1 MNLYERVF
9 GSGPRGIAAS
19 VALLLAAA
27 AVKPFLSAGDLC
39 LPGTVRWAVLAG
51 TAAAAAALGAW
62 CVHVLPI
69 RQRGRGLC
77 QTGPYRFVR
86 HPFYAA
92 FLSIF
97 DFGLALFLNHAVFL
111 LWAVLLHPLWHWL
124 IRYEERLMRR
134 EFGDAYRDYAA
145 RTGRFLPRLSAF
157 RHPRS

>member
-9 GSGPRGIAAS
+9 GSGPLGIVAS
-19 VALLLAAA
+19 VALLLVAA
-27 AVKPFLSAGDLC
+27 AVKPFLSVGALGLSAA
-39 LPGTVRWAVLAG
+39 VRWGVLAG
-51 TAAAAAALGAW
+51 TAAAAAALATW
-62 CVHVLPI
+62 CVHALPI

-77 QTGPYRFVR
+77 QTGPYHFVR

-124 IRYEERLMRR
+124 IRYEEGLLRR

-157 RHPRS
+157 RRSRS